1 MPLPGPTSSPALQ
14 KRLAFRLFRLAA
26 AIALAMAMA
35 AIILIV
41 QGKAEGRA
49 TALIAMALA
58 IGLFVLIGFAVM
70 TLGQFRKDNNDSRP

>member
-14 KRLAFRLFRLAA
+14 KRLAFRLFRMAA
-26 AIALAMAMA
+26 AIALAMALA

-49 TALIAMALA
+49 SALIAMALA

-70 TLGQFRKDNNDSRP
+70 AAGQLRKDDNDSRP